1 MGVVADSALAAGGEV
16 TGVIPRALVEREVAH
31 EGLTGLHVVETLHE
45 RKALMHELSDAFI
58 ALPGGFGTLDKLAE
72 AVTWAQ
78 LGIHGKPIGIL
89 NVSGYFDT
97 LLAFVGVAVESG
109 FVDGANRGLV
119 RAHTEVSALLAALGC
134 DRRSPGS
141 AALPGEPRL
150 GPDSGAD
157 DRDCTRQ
164 RVTVLGVRLDCDLV
178 GLALWTVSGD
188 TRYETVQSIASFSCG

>member
-1 MGVVADSALAAGGEV
+1 MFAEAAAHLGRELALRSIGVVTGGGRVGLMGVVADGALAAGGEV

-58 ALPGGFGTLDKLAE
+58 ALPGGFGTLDELAE

-119 RAHTEVSALLAALGC
+119 RAHTEVAALLAALGC
-134 DRRSPGS
+134 D
-141 AALPGEPRL
+141 
-150 GPDSGAD
+150 
-157 DRDCTRQ
+157 
-164 RVTVLGVRLDCDLV
+164 
-178 GLALWTVSGD
+178 
-188 TRYETVQSIASFSCG
+188 

>member
-1 MGVVADSALAAGGEV
+1 M

-58 ALPGGFGTLDKLAE
+58 ALPGGFGTLDELAE

-78 LGIHGKPIGIL
+78 LGIHDKPIGIL

-119 RAHTEVSALLAALGC
+119 RAHTEVAALLAALGC
-134 DRRSPGS
+134 
-141 AALPGEPRL
+141 A
-150 GPDSGAD
+150 
-157 DRDCTRQ
+157 
-164 RVTVLGVRLDCDLV
+164 
-178 GLALWTVSGD
+178 
-188 TRYETVQSIASFSCG
+188 